1 MTRKCDLTGKL
12 VITGNNVSH
21 ANNKTKRRFI
31 PNLQN
36 VSLYSDKLGKKLKF
50 RIATSTLRTVEKN
63 GGIDSFLLKSFDKNL
78 SNNAKK
84 YKKNISKMFLSKSSK
99 KDQSTA

>member
-1 MTRKCDLTGKL
+1 MTRKCELTGKL

-63 GGIDSFLLKSFDKNL
+63 GGIDSFLLNAFDENL
-78 SNNAKK
+78 SNDAKK
-84 YKKNISKMFLSKSSK
+84 YKKSISKISISENSK
-99 KDQSTA
+99 KD

>member
-1 MTRKCDLTGKL
+1 MTRKCELTGKL

-63 GGIDSFLLKSFDKNL
+63 GGIDSFLLNAFDENL
-78 SNNAKK
+78 SNDAKK
-84 YKKNISKMFLSKSSK
+84 YKKSISKIYISENSK
-99 KDQSTA
+99 KD

>member
-1 MTRKCDLTGKL
+1 MKGH
-12 VITGNNVSH
+12 NVSH

-50 RIATSTLRTVEKN
+50 RIAISTLRTVEKN
-63 GGIDSFLLKSFDKNL
+63 GGIDRFLLNSFDKNL
-78 SNNAKK
+78 SNDAKK
-84 YKKNISKMFLSKSSK
+84 YKKNISKIYISENSK
-99 KDQSTA
+99 KD

>member
-36 VSLYSDKLGKKLKF
+36 VSLYSDKLGK
-50 RIATSTLRTVEKN
+50 
-63 GGIDSFLLKSFDKNL
+63 NL
-78 SNNAKK
+78 IESEV
-84 YKKNISKMFLSKSSK
+84 I
-99 KDQSTA
+99 

>member
-36 VSLYSDKLGKKLKF
+36 VSLYSDKLGKELKF

-63 GGIDSFLLKSFDKNL
+63 GGIDSFLLNSFSKNL
-78 SNNAKK
+78 SINAKK
-84 YKKNISKMFLSKSSK
+84 YKKSISKSTLQESTK
-99 KDQSTA
+99 KD

>member
-12 VITGNNVSH
+12 VVTGNNVSH

-63 GGIDSFLLKSFDKNL
+63 GGIDSFLLNAFNKDL
-78 SNNAKK
+78 SSNARK
-84 YKKNISKMFLSKSSK
+84 YKKSISKASIQNSSK
-99 KDQSTA
+99 KD

>member
-12 VITGNNVSH
+12 VVTGNNVSH
-21 ANNKTKRRFI
+21 ANNKTRRRFI

-50 RIATSTLRTVEKN
+50 KIATSTLRTVEKN
-63 GGIDSFLLKSFDKNL
+63 GGIDSFLLNAFSANL
-78 SNNAKK
+78 SSNAKK
-84 YKKNISKMFLSKSSK
+84 YKKSITKLALQDSSK
-99 KDQSTA
+99 KD

>member
-12 VITGNNVSH
+12 VVTGNNVSH
-21 ANNKTKRRFI
+21 ANNKTRRRFI

-50 RIATSTLRTVEKN
+50 KIATSTLRTVEKN
-63 GGIDSFLLKSFDKNL
+63 GGIDSFLLNAFSENL
-78 SNNAKK
+78 SSNAKK
-84 YKKNISKMFLSKSSK
+84 YKKSITKLALQDSSK
-99 KDQSTA
+99 KD

>member
-50 RIATSTLRTVEKN
+50 RIAASTLRTVEKI
-63 GGIDSFLLKSFDKNL
+63 GGIDSFLLNTINENL
-78 SNNAKK
+78 SSNAKK
-84 YKKNISKMFLSKSSK
+84 YKKKHL
-99 KDQSTA
+99 

>member
-1 MTRKCDLTGKL
+1 MTRKCDLTWKL
-12 VITGNNVSH
+12 VVTGNNVSH
-21 ANNKTKRRFI
+21 ANNKTRRRFI

-63 GGIDSFLLKSFDKNL
+63 GGIDSFLLNAFSENL
-78 SNNAKK
+78 SSNAKK
-84 YKKNISKMFLSKSSK
+84 YKKSISKLALQDSSK
-99 KDQSTA
+99 KD

>member
-1 MTRKCDLTGKL
+1 MTRKCELTGKL

-21 ANNKTKRRFI
+21 ANNRTKRRFI

-36 VSLYSDKLGKKLKF
+36 VSLYSDKLEKKLKF

-63 GGIDSFLLKSFDKNL
+63 GGIDSFLLNAFDENL
-78 SNNAKK
+78 STEARK
-84 YKKNISKMFLSKSSK
+84 YKKSISKISVSQNSK
-99 KDQSTA
+99 KD

>member
-1 MTRKCDLTGKL
+1 MTRKCELTGKI

-36 VSLYSDKLGKKLKF
+36 VSLYSDRLEKKIKLK
-50 RIATSTLRTVEKN
+50 IATSTLRTVEKN
-63 GGIDSFLLKSFDKNL
+63 GGIDSFLITTSSKNL
-78 SNNAKK
+78 SKTAKK
-84 YKKNISKMFLSKSSK
+84 FKKSITKLNEKLSSK
-99 KDQSTA
+99 KD

>member
-1 MTRKCDLTGKL
+1 MTRKCELTGKL

-63 GGIDSFLLKSFDKNL
+63 GGIDGFLLKSIDKNL
-78 SNNAKK
+78 SQEAKK
-84 YKKNISKMFLSKSSK
+84 FKKSIFKTTETKDIK
-99 KDQSTA
+99 KD

>member
-50 RIATSTLRTVEKN
+50 RIAISTLRTVEKN
-63 GGIDSFLLKSFDKNL
+63 GGIDRFLLNSFDKNL
-78 SNNAKK
+78 SNDAKK
-84 YKKNISKMFLSKSSK
+84 YKKNIYKIYISENSK
-99 KDQSTA
+99 KD

>member
-1 MTRKCDLTGKL
+1 MTRKCELTGKI

-36 VSLYSDKLGKKLKF
+36 VSLYSDRLEKKIKLK
-50 RIATSTLRTVEKN
+50 IATSTLRTVEKN
-63 GGIDSFLLKSFDKNL
+63 GGIDSFLITTSSKNL
-78 SNNAKK
+78 SATAKK
-84 YKKNISKMFLSKSSK
+84 FKKSISKLNEKLISK
-99 KDQSTA
+99 KD

>member
-50 RIATSTLRTVEKN
+50 RVATSTLRTVEKN
-63 GGIDSFLLKSFDKNL
+63 GGIDSFLLNSFNKNL
-78 SNNAKK
+78 SSSAKK
-84 YKKNISKMFLSKSSK
+84 YKKSISKASLQDNSK
-99 KDQSTA
+99 KD

>member
-1 MTRKCDLTGKL
+1 MTRKCDLTGKV

-21 ANNKTKRRFI
+21 AKNRTKRRFI

-63 GGIDSFLLKSFDKNL
+63 GGIDSFLLNAFDKNL
-78 SNNAKK
+78 SNDAKK
-84 YKKNISKMFLSKSSK
+84 YKKSISKVSVSQNAK
-99 KDQSTA
+99 KD

>member
-12 VITGNNVSH
+12 VTTGNNVSH

-50 RIATSTLRTVEKN
+50 RIATSTLRTVEKI
-63 GGIDSFLLKSFDKNL
+63 GGIDSFLLNTINENL
-78 SNNAKK
+78 SSNAKK
-84 YKKNISKMFLSKSSK
+84 YKKSISKVTLEEKPK
-99 KDQSTA
+99 KD

>member
-1 MTRKCDLTGKL
+1 MTRKCELTGKL

-31 PNLQN
+31 PNLQS
-36 VSLYSDKLGKKLKF
+36 VSLYSDVLDKKIRF

-63 GGIDSFLLKSFDKNL
+63 GGIDNFLANSINSNL
-78 SNNAKK
+78 STTAQKH
-84 YKKNISKMFLSKSSK
+84 KKNIVRLVK
-99 KDQSTA
+99 KTETKKA

>member
-1 MTRKCDLTGKL
+1 MTRKCELTGKL

-63 GGIDSFLLKSFDKNL
+63 GGIDSFLLSAYDKNL
-78 SNNAKK
+78 SNEAKK
-84 YKKNISKMFLSKSSK
+84 YKKSIAKISVSQNSK
-99 KDQSTA
+99 KD

>member
-12 VITGNNVSH
+12 VTTGNNVSH

-50 RIATSTLRTVEKN
+50 RIAASTLRTVEKN
-63 GGIDSFLLKSFDKNL
+63 GGIDSYLLNAFSKNL
-78 SNNAKK
+78 SSDARK
-84 YKKNISKMFLSKSSK
+84 YKKSISKASIQDNFK
-99 KDQSTA
+99 KD

>member
-1 MTRKCDLTGKL
+1 MTRKYDLTGKL
-12 VITGNNVSH
+12 VVTGNNVSH

-36 VSLYSDKLGKKLKF
+36 VSLYSDKLGRKLKF

-63 GGIDSFLLKSFDKNL
+63 GGIDSFLLNAFSENL
-78 SNNAKK
+78 SSNAKK
-84 YKKNISKMFLSKSSK
+84 YKKSISKLALQDSSK
-99 KDQSTA
+99 KD

>member
-12 VITGNNVSH
+12 VVTGNNVSH
-21 ANNKTKRRFI
+21 ANNKTRRSFI

-50 RIATSTLRTVEKN
+50 KIATSTLRTVEKN
-63 GGIDSFLLKSFDKNL
+63 GGIDSFLLNAFSANL
-78 SNNAKK
+78 SSNAKK
-84 YKKNISKMFLSKSSK
+84 YKKSITKLALQDSSK
-99 KDQSTA
+99 KD

>member
-50 RIATSTLRTVEKN
+50 RIATSTLRTIEKN
-63 GGIDSFLLKSFDKNL
+63 GGIDSFLLNAFSKNL
-78 SNNAKK
+78 SSNLLLLPELKITLTK
-84 YKKNISKMFLSKSSK
+84 YIKISSK
-99 KDQSTA
+99 I

>member
-1 MTRKCDLTGKL
+1 MTRKCELTGKL

-36 VSLYSDKLGKKLKF
+36 VSLYSDRLGKKLKF

-63 GGIDSFLLKSFDKNL
+63 GGIDSFLLNAFDKNL
-78 SNNAKK
+78 SNEAKK
-84 YKKNISKMFLSKSSK
+84 HKKSIFKVSVSQNTK
-99 KDQSTA
+99 KD